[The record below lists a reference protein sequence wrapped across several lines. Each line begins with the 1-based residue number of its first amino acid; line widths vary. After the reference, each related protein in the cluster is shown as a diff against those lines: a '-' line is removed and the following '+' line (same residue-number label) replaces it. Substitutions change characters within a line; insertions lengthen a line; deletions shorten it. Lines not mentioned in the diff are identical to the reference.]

1 MAAMGI
7 VGVDHLVIAVADP
20 DAAAATL
27 GLELGLA
34 FTAGGRHDRAGTFN
48 QLAFLGETYVELIG
62 VFDRGL
68 VRASSGFAVGQA
80 AMAVLDESRE
90 GFVTYALLSDD
101 VAADVAR
108 LREAGSPIDAPVA
121 GSRTR
126 ADGETVLWITAFPEL
141 GPAEPPFLIEHVPAG
156 AEWSPAARAA
166 RATFHHPA
174 GGALRVTALELPV
187 PDVAAA
193 AARYRSVLRMAFTPD
208 GWAAIGSQGIRLF
221 EARRGEPPVVRIAAG
236 GGDSP
241 PLSPERFGV
250 RWVREPA

>member
-20 DAAAATL
+20 DAAAAAL
-27 GLELGLA
+27 GLQLGIA
-34 FTAGGRHDRAGTFN
+34 FTAGGRHDHAGTFN
-48 QLAFLGETYVELIG
+48 RLAFLGETYIELIG
-62 VFDRGL
+62 VFSRSL
-68 VRASSGFAVGQA
+68 VRSSSGFAVGQA
-80 AMAVLDESRE
+80 AMAVLDYGRE
-90 GFVTYALLSDD
+90 GFATYALQSDD

-141 GPAEPPFLIEHVPAG
+141 GPTEPPFLIEHVPTG

-166 RATFHHPA
+166 RATVRHPT
-174 GGALRVTALELPV
+174 GGELRVTALELPV

-193 AARYRSVLRMAFTPD
+193 MERYRSVLRMAFTPD
-208 GWAAIGSQGIRLF
+208 GWAAVGGQGIRLF
-221 EARRGEPPVVRIAAG
+221 EAAPGEPPVVRIAAG
-236 GGDSP
+236 DRDAP
-241 PLSPERFGV
+241 PLTVDCLGV